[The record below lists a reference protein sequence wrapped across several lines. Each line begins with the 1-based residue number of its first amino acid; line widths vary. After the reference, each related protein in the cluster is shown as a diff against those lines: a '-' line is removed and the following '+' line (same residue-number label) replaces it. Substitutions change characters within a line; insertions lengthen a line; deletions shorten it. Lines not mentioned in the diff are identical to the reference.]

1 MLKTTS
7 NTKKKNV
14 KKKTTLTSDK
24 NWFWLTWFANV
35 HYECVIK
42 QSNMLLNVWIGG
54 ANNRLCMVVARLT
67 LVAISITSQEGP
79 SKLLVLLRIL
89 GNLLHD
95 LVDISFVISALW
107 TISLCKVILKK
118 KLSYLIGILK
128 KSRCIWNW
136 RWFEECSF
144 GKVKYDIQIIERW
157 LVEKRSS
164 VN

>member
-1 MLKTTS
+1 MTRIGFDLLDLPMCIM
-7 NTKKKNV
+7 NV
-14 KKKTTLTSDK
+14 
-24 NWFWLTWFANV
+24 
-35 HYECVIK
+35 
-42 QSNMLLNVWIGG
+42 LLNSRTCYWMCELVALTTGF
-54 ANNRLCMVVARLT
+54 CMVVARLT
-67 LVAISITSQEGP
+67 LVVISITRQEGP

-136 RWFEECSF
+136 KWFEECSF

-164 VN
+164 VNLKKKKIKKKKDN